1 MPIPIVAAG
10 LISGAASIM
19 TGIFGASA
27 ASKRAAAAA
36 ADKRAKEAKLLS
48 LENSRQEIINP
59 YEGVTDLSSM
69 VQNPYESLGVA
80 TQAAEMQAEQAD
92 ISLAN
97 TLDTL
102 RATGA
107 SAGGATALAQA
118 ALQAKKGI
126 SASIEAQEAQNEK
139 LRAQGELQQQQMKMA
154 EAQRLQQADVSGK
167 QFEFTAREA
176 RETAQMDRLS
186 AQISGAEARQAQA
199 QADKTRAITGAVGG
213 VVSTFGSMA
222 SAGAFS
228 NPSTPSVS
236 TPSFSSTTADYNAA
250 IDVANSSGN
259 INPLTGDVVT
269 LAPRRTN

>member
-1 MPIPIVAAG
+1 MAIPIVAAG
-10 LISGAASIM
+10 LISGGASII

-69 VQNPYESLGVA
+69 VQNPYENLGVA

-118 ALQAKKGI
+118 ALQSKKGI

-139 LRAQGELQQQQMKMA
+139 LRAQGEQQQQQMKMA

-167 QFEFTAREA
+167 QFEFGVREA
-176 RETAQMDRLS
+176 RETAEMDRLS
-186 AQISGAEARQAQA
+186 AQISGAEARQVQA

-222 SAGAFS
+222 SAGAFKGS
-228 NPSTPSVS
+228 SSAADTTINNTVAPPLEEIPVNTTTREEMASSMGVS
-236 TPSFSSTTADYNAA
+236 
-250 IDVANSSGN
+250 GKQ
-259 INPLTGDVVT
+259 
-269 LAPRRTN
+269 